1 MDTKGKG
8 DYTMW
13 YKRSTYRLF
22 HNLVHSFKQP
32 KLTRTLLAKWRARSA
47 DKRPNLNSLNSSTI
61 PSSSK
66 VYNKYHSDDEDDN
79 LNDEVAIVEMIR
91 DKFGAVPFNLSR
103 SEQLELKSN
112 DFLTE
117 RTRFIDEVTASLQFD
132 SNGDEEKVSLD
143 AVAASREQYTAMS
156 ASECISI

>member
-1 MDTKGKG
+1 
-8 DYTMW
+8 MW

-47 DKRPNLNSLNSSTI
+47 DKRPNLNILNSSTI
-61 PSSSK
+61 PSASK

-79 LNDEVAIVEMIR
+79 LDDEAAIVEIIR
-91 DKFGAVPFNLSR
+91 KKIGAVTFKLSK

-112 DFLTE
+112 DFLSE
-117 RTRFIDEVTASLQFD
+117 RTRFEDEVTDILLVD
-132 SNGDEEKVSLD
+132 
-143 AVAASREQYTAMS
+143 
-156 ASECISI
+156 